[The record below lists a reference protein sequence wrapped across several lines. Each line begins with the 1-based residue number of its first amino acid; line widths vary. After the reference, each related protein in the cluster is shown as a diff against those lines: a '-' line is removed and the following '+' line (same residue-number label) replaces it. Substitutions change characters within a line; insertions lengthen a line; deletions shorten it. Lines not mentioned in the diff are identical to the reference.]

1 MTDTKI
7 QEVTPAIQFQNL
19 SYEVS
24 RFIQDLYNDAE
35 PVVSGTLSDLHQLG
49 KIYGADLKL
58 VAEQMQQHNDIP
70 AKAEK
75 LLEDPLV
82 YLRIVGS
89 LSAHLGNIAAVLYDP
104 EQGLIAVEV
113 MGELLGTLLV
123 LQEAGY

>member
-7 QEVTPAIQFQNL
+7 QEVTPAVQFQNL
-19 SYEVS
+19 SHEIS
-24 RFIQDLYNDAE
+24 RFVVDLYYDAE
-35 PVVSGTLSDLHQLG
+35 PMIQWVKSDLFQLA
-49 KIYGADLKL
+49 KLYGADLAL
-58 VAEQMQQHNDIP
+58 VEEQMQQHNDIP

-104 EQGLIAVEV
+104 EQGLVAVEV

-123 LQEAGY
+123 LEAAGY

>member
-1 MTDTKI
+1 MTDTKEI
-7 QEVTPAIQFQNL
+7 QTAFQNL

-24 RFIQDLYNDAE
+24 RFIGDLYNDAE
-35 PVVSGTLSDLHQLG
+35 PTVSSIKSDLVLLG
-49 KIYGADLKL
+49 KIYGADLAL
-58 VAEQMQQHNDIP
+58 VEGQMQQHNDIP

-89 LSAHLGNIAAVLYDP
+89 LAAHLGNIAAVLYDP
-104 EQGLIAVEV
+104 EQGLVAVEV
-113 MGELLGTLLV
+113 LGELLGTVLV

>member
-1 MTDTKI
+1 MTENTKEI
-7 QEVTPAIQFQNL
+7 QTAFQNL

-24 RFIQDLYNDAE
+24 RFIGDLYNDAE
-35 PVVSGTLSDLHQLG
+35 PVVSGILADLHLLG
-49 KIYGADLKL
+49 KVYGADLKL

-104 EQGLIAVEV
+104 EQGLVAVEV
-113 MGELLGTLLV
+113 LGELLGTVLV
-123 LQEAGY
+123 LEAAGY

>member
-7 QEVTPAIQFQNL
+7 QEVTPTIQFQNL

-24 RFIQDLYNDAE
+24 RFIGDLYNDAE
-35 PVVSGTLSDLHQLG
+35 PTVSSIKSDLVLLG
-49 KIYGADLKL
+49 KVYGADLAL
-58 VAEQMQQHNDIP
+58 VEEQMQQHNNIP

-89 LSAHLGNIAAVLYDP
+89 LAAHLGNIAAVLYDP
-104 EQGLIAVEV
+104 EQGLVAVEV
-113 MGELLGTLLV
+113 LGELLGTVLV
-123 LQEAGY
+123 LEAAGY

>member
-1 MTDTKI
+1 MNENTKEI
-7 QEVTPAIQFQNL
+7 QTAFQNL

-24 RFIQDLYNDAE
+24 RFIGDLYNDAE
-35 PVVSGTLSDLHQLG
+35 PTVSCIKSDLVLLG
-49 KIYGADLKL
+49 KVYGADLAL
-58 VAEQMQQHNDIP
+58 VEEQMQQHNDIP

-82 YLRIVGS
+82 YLRVVGS

-104 EQGLIAVEV
+104 EQGLVAVEV

>member
-1 MTDTKI
+1 MTDIKEI
-7 QEVTPAIQFQNL
+7 QTAFQNL

-24 RFIQDLYNDAE
+24 RFVGDLYNDAE
-35 PVVSGTLSDLHQLG
+35 PTVSLIKSDLVLLG
-49 KIYGADLKL
+49 KVYGADLAL
-58 VAEQMQQHNDIP
+58 VEEQMHQHNDIP

-104 EQGLIAVEV
+104 EQGLVAIEV

-123 LQEAGY
+123 LEAAGY

>member
-1 MTDTKI
+1 MTGTNKD
-7 QEVTPAIQFQNL
+7 VAFAFQNL

-24 RFIQDLYNDAE
+24 RFVVDLYNDAE
-35 PVVSGTLSDLHQLG
+35 PTVSCIKSDLVLLG
-49 KIYGADLKL
+49 KVYGADLAL
-58 VAEQMQQHNDIP
+58 VEEQMQQHNDIP

-104 EQGLIAVEV
+104 EQGLVAVEV
-113 MGELLGTLLV
+113 LGELLGTVLV
-123 LQEAGY
+123 LEAAGY